1 MRLCIPPALLVP
13 NPIAPFPTPPR
24 PSWPRRNAELCAK
37 WFLEERPV
45 PVKGRG
51 VFPTQPIPAGE
62 LIIKFEGPV
71 YDKATMAEEK
81 DFSEAIQVR
90 GGGRVGRGAAPCAAA
105 AAAAAAPRPSLPAA
119 LTSFLH
125 PPAILVTQRW
135 A

>member
-1 MRLCIPPALLVP
+1 M
-13 NPIAPFPTPPR
+13 
-24 PSWPRRNAELCAK
+24 
-37 WFLEERPV
+37 

-51 VFPTQPIPAGE
+51 VFPTRPIPAGE

-90 GGGRVGRGAAPCAAA
+90 
-105 AAAAAAPRPSLPAA
+105 AAAAPHAKPARLPASPPLSPCSATQPLTARPTPTHA
-119 LTSFLH
+119 LGCHS
-125 PPAILVTQRW
+125 PPRW

>member
-1 MRLCIPPALLVP
+1 M
-13 NPIAPFPTPPR
+13 
-24 PSWPRRNAELCAK
+24 
-37 WFLEERPV
+37 

-51 VFPTQPIPAGE
+51 VFPTQAIPAGE

-90 GGGRVGRGAAPCAAA
+90 AGGAQRHGACAGLPPMRS
-105 AAAAAAPRPSLPAA
+105 AAAPRSPHPLP
-119 LTSFLH
+119 LH
-125 PPAILVTQRW
+125 APPPLPPTRAHCRW

>member
-1 MRLCIPPALLVP
+1 M
-13 NPIAPFPTPPR
+13 
-24 PSWPRRNAELCAK
+24 
-37 WFLEERPV
+37 

-105 AAAAAAPRPSLPAA
+105 AAAAAPRLSSPAA

-125 PPAILVTQRW
+125 PPATLVTQRW